1 MVTVFKNEAGG
12 LTESDIASI
21 FDRFFTADRMRTG
34 QNTGLG
40 LAIVKIWWR
49 PWATGSPPVWTA
61 HFSASVFT
69 GIRRKKSTAQ
79 FCAVLF
85 LMV

>member
-1 MVTVFKNEAGG
+1 MHQYAEGNTVVTVFKNEAGG

-40 LAIVKIWWR
+40 LAIVKNLVEAMGHR
-49 PWATGSPPVWTA
+49 VTASLDGSL
-61 HFSASVFT
+61 FSLRIYWNQA
-69 GIRRKKSTAQ
+69 
-79 FCAVLF
+79 
-85 LMV
+85 